1 MRFVVRIHQNGWSY
15 QELEEVW
22 RESERLGY
30 DGASLYDVL
39 GIDGPEC
46 WTALTALTARTR
58 RLAAVPLVLSSPY
71 RHPAVVARMAATLD
85 AVSPGRVI
93 VGLGAGGSDADAAAF
108 GVQWPPAA
116 QRIEALAEAAQVMRI
131 LWGGGGSFRGRW
143 YQLRDAPA
151 YRGAGRTEDL
161 PILIGGHGPR
171 LLRTAARHADLCNI
185 GFDLPAGEWR
195 QLGPLLAA
203 YARQAGRMPGSPVLT
218 HNATVLLGSDE
229 ADFSRLVSAWASR
242 RGLSEESARQK
253 LEHSL
258 AGTPRQVCER
268 LKALEAT
275 GVGWVF
281 LLFDDARDIARLRL
295 FAEAVMPEL

>member
-1 MRFVVRIHQNGWSY
+1 M
-15 QELEEVW
+15 
-22 RESERLGY
+22 
-30 DGASLYDVL
+30 
-39 GIDGPEC
+39 
-46 WTALTALTARTR
+46 
-58 RLAAVPLVLSSPY
+58 
-71 RHPAVVARMAATLD
+71 
-85 AVSPGRVI
+85 

-131 LWGGGGSFRGRW
+131 LWGSGGSFSGRW

-151 YRGAGRTEDL
+151 YRDAARPEDL

-185 GFDLPAGEWR
+185 GFDLSAGEWC
-195 QLGPLLAA
+195 QLGPVLAA

-229 ADFSRLVSAWASR
+229 ADFSRLVSVWASR
-242 RGLSEESARQK
+242 RGLSEESARRR

-258 AGTPRQVCER
+258 AGTPQQVRER
-268 LKALEAT
+268 LKALEAA

-281 LLFDDARDIARLRL
+281 LLFDNARDFGRLRL